1 MEILINLVR
10 KQRTVIAYVFCGVLT
25 TAINIVSYG
34 TACNVL
40 GISNVIS
47 TCLAW
52 VLSVLFA
59 YVTNKIWVFDS
70 KTIQLSVILPEL
82 ASFFGARAFTGLLDL
97 AIMYIGVDVL
107 RGNNMLIKVGSN
119 VIVVI
124 LNYILS
130 KMVVFRKKVQK

>member
-10 KQRTVIAYVFCGVLT
+10 KQRTVIAYLFFGVLT

>member
-10 KQRTVIAYVFCGVLT
+10 KQRTVIAYLFFGVLT

-107 RGNNMLIKVGSN
+107 RENNMLIKVGSN

>member
-10 KQRTVIAYVFCGVLT
+10 KQRTVIAYLFFGVLT

-34 TACNVL
+34 TAYNVL

>member
-1 MEILINLVR
+1 MINLVR
-10 KQRTVIAYVFCGVLT
+10 KQRTVIAYLFFGVLT